1 MACKSEVT
9 CIITQKIW
17 ELRPVWTPFAFFFFL
32 YSIVSQIPKW
42 CLWQLIFWSTRMDL
56 ESRRRHTSGCALG
69 RVCWERL
76 NWREKGSTVL
86 CNGVLDWAG
95 KRASL
100 SVSTHLS
107 ECRNVTR
114 HLELLPLYILHWDRL
129 YPQALREKKKKKT
142 NPSTFKL
149 FLVKNFISAMR
160 KVSKMM
166 PKISLSCCYGMLR
179 LWFQ

>member
-9 CIITQKIW
+9 CIITQKMW

-107 ECRNVTR
+107 ECRNVTS

-129 YPQALREKKKKKT
+129 YPQALREKKKKLILP
-142 NPSTFKL
+142 PSSC
-149 FLVKNFISAMR
+149 FLSRI
-160 KVSKMM
+160 
-166 PKISLSCCYGMLR
+166 LSQQ
-179 LWFQ
+179 WEK